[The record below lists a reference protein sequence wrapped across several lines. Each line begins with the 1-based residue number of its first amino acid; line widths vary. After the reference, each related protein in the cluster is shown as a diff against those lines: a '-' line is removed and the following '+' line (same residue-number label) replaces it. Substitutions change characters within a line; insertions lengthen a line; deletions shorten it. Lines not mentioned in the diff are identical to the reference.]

1 LGASVSES
9 LERLG
14 FGYDMDDV
22 QGMVF
27 RYDMTFSGKRTWRD
41 NIVSTN
47 LEGGGISTALGRTLK
62 VSNDMK
68 VNSLY
73 NYPVQGT
80 AADGFKL
87 ALINL
92 DDLLAG
98 KDARFVHILHDEV
111 IVEARKDIAES
122 MAVTVKN
129 CMEKTFKDVLPGV
142 PFVVEPEIRDSWR

>member
-1 LGASVSES
+1 
-9 LERLG
+9 
-14 FGYDMDDV
+14 MDDV
-22 QGMVF
+22 QGMIF
-27 RYDMTFSGKRTWRD
+27 RYDMTFSGIRTWRD

-129 CMEKTFKDVLPGV
+129 CMEKTF
-142 PFVVEPEIRDSWR
+142 

>member
-80 AADGFKL
+80 AADGFEL

-111 IVEARKDIAES
+111 IGEARKGYCRICGS
-122 MAVTVKN
+122 N
-129 CMEKTFKDVLPGV
+129 G
-142 PFVVEPEIRDSWR
+142 